1 MNFSKIT
8 PAFIA
13 GIVALMFLSST
24 ASAQFTKTNANAY
37 IYTGDRNIE
46 VSIMEGM
53 PPTVAVYAIIDL
65 PIAFY
70 VIYSANRYAYE
81 TLGAFQCNV
90 EFTLL
95 KSHSNGLYDFACVN
109 ADVFNENNSSTLEY
123 NGTRYI
129 QKF

>member
-1 MNFSKIT
+1 MKYSKVVQAVIASCMGLLLFSSN
-8 PAFIA
+8 AF
-13 GIVALMFLSST
+13 
-24 ASAQFTKTNANAY
+24 AQFIKTDANAY
-37 IYTGDRNIE
+37 IYSGDRDIE

-53 PPTVAVYAIIDL
+53 PPTVSVYAIIDL

-70 VIYSANRYAYE
+70 VIYSANRFEYE

-95 KSHSNGLYDFACVN
+95 KTHSNGLYDFACVN
-109 ADVFNENNSSTLEY
+109 ANVFNENDPSILKY
-123 NGTRYI
+123 DGTRYF